1 MGTRDWGLGAGKRG
15 KPVPTTPLPPL
26 FQGGKGVAMLEGGQ
40 LKKIIKNFYHLFKN
54 RCSPLFI

>member
-26 FQGGKGVAMLEGGQ
+26 FQGGQGRSDAGRGQ

-54 RCSPLFI
+54 RSSPLFI